1 MWLLSRSLRIVNYL
15 SCIGGAVLMSRNVF
29 LELTVVHTMLL
40 YYSMETWEKKKIF
53 MNQNQSF
60 LLSISQKKKKHL
72 VSLFQFSP
80 YIGAKQ
86 RIKAW
91 DSFLRSRETM
101 FFLFL
106 LMSPS
111 YYSDQHPK
119 ETCPKLYHNVCPLLF
134 VNGKITF
141 NLGNWKL
148 GPPTAYLDKPNP
160 SNHSRWKQVL
170 ICLSFTLFS
179 WNLAM
184 IWKNTKLE
192 KFFCLLWL
200 KVESLLT
207 YTSVHFSTTLQQ
219 G

>member
-1 MWLLSRSLRIVNYL
+1 MVQCLCLVMFSLSWQW
-15 SCIGGAVLMSRNVF
+15 C
-29 LELTVVHTMLL
+29 TQC
-40 YYSMETWEKKKIF
+40 YYSTLWRHEKKKKSSWIRINRF
-53 MNQNQSF
+53 CWAY
-60 LLSISQKKKKHL
+60 LKKKKKHL

-160 SNHSRWKQVL
+160 SNHSRWEQVL

-184 IWKNTKLE
+184 I
-192 KFFCLLWL
+192 
-200 KVESLLT
+200 
-207 YTSVHFSTTLQQ
+207 
-219 G
+219 

>member
-1 MWLLSRSLRIVNYL
+1 MVQCLCLVMFSLSWQW
-15 SCIGGAVLMSRNVF
+15 C
-29 LELTVVHTMLL
+29 TQC
-40 YYSMETWEKKKIF
+40 YYSTLWRHEKKKKSSWIRINRF
-53 MNQNQSF
+53 CWAY
-60 LLSISQKKKKHL
+60 LKKKKKKKHL

-80 YIGAKQ
+80 YIGAKP